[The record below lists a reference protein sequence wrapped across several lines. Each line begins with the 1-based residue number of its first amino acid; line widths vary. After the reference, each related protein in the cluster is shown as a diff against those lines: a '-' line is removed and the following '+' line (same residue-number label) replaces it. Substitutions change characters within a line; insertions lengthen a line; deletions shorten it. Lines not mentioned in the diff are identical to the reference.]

1 MSGKASTGAAAKK
14 IELTAREVEVLAA
27 AWQSFKSDPEV
38 DIPKLSQLVGF
49 QNPRSAANLMG
60 QIKKKLTAME
70 ANGDFSVA
78 AVPKTKPATT
88 AGIPR
93 GATSAST
100 RSSRAA
106 AAAKRKTAA
115 VDDAGAEADNEA
127 SEATPGP
134 QKRRATGRG
143 RKAAKAPT
151 PVKEEEEVYGE
162 NDGDDEGASASGAD
176 DKAQVLNDEADDK
189 ANVVKDEADDGANV
203 VKDEAGEQPEDEGKV
218 KDEAGEEPK
227 PKTKAKAKKV
237 RDENDPITMFTN
249 LNDSSDDDGDI

>member
-60 QIKKKLTAME
+60 QIKKKLSAME

-78 AVPKTKPATT
+78 AVPKTKPATP
-88 AGIPR
+88 AGTPR
-93 GATSAST
+93 GVAASAST
-100 RSSRAA
+100 RSGRAA

-115 VDDAGAEADNEA
+115 VEDAGAEADNEA

-151 PVKEEEEVYGE
+151 PVKEEEEVYDEG
-162 NDGDDEGASASGAD
+162 DGDDEGASASGAD
-176 DKAQVLNDEADDK
+176 DQAQVAQDETDDQV
-189 ANVVKDEADDGANV
+189 NVVKDEVDDMANV
-203 VKDEAGEQPEDEGKV
+203 VKDEAGEQPENGSEVKV
-218 KDEAGEEPK
+218 EAHEKPK
-227 PKTKAKAKKV
+227 PKAKAKKV

-249 LNDSSDDDGDI
+249 LNDTSDEDDI